1 MKGIRDLK
9 RSSENNVNYTISDS
23 ANTAINKMDQEIIQN
38 YKLKVIKLEEE
49 LRNTKDDFES
59 LRRNFDALTLK
70 AKMDVEKIKQLEE
83 ELSKL
88 MLSTKLNN
96 NQITDKK
103 EETDLNDKLEKLEQ
117 KYIDK
122 INILNSKM
130 IENDSLNSKK
140 IAKLL
145 ENEKNLKIQV
155 INNDQK
161 YNNLVKSKEAV
172 DNELSLLKMKLKNC
186 MEENEKNLATTRK
199 NYESLLNS
207 NLEKN
212 SKHYEKIINEKDEEI
227 NNLRNATKGLL
238 EKNKVTLN
246 KTMNTESQYE
256 KLKKENEIYSKLVD
270 EYKEKLRNKDSTI
283 YTIQTE
289 SDERK
294 ENFKKIIQQYED
306 HEKKIMNDKKLLE
319 KEVLQFKEENY
330 IMLDKLNDLE
340 LNYKTLKAK
349 YEDLFNNQSSSSYE
363 SNLEKIKQNL
373 LDHLDKYT
381 LYQNQLLL
389 GKINE
394 SNKKIEIVKQSVRSL
409 VYNLNTNSNEDSC
422 FNEIRIKLEE
432 EILLMK
438 NNYDI
443 LNHQYKTEVNSLK
456 NELQK
461 QGELLYNKSNSIN
474 ELQNVLIKLQNENES
489 YVNLISSS
497 NKKLI
502 KIKEDHEN
510 KVEELKEQLERF
522 RKEIE
527 IMKKEKEELMKKAE
541 IDKEKLKA
549 ILDIKNVHSQIKG
562 VVGKVNY
569 KLTKNR
575 FY

>member
-9 RSSENNVNYTISDS
+9 RSSENNVNYTISDN
-23 ANTAINKMDQEIIQN
+23 ANSAINKMDQEIIQN
-38 YKLKVIKLEEE
+38 YKIKVIKLEEE
-49 LRNTKDDFES
+49 LRNTKDDLES

-70 AKMDVEKIKQLEE
+70 AKMDLEKIKQLEE

-96 NQITDKK
+96 NQFTEKK
-103 EETDLNDKLEKLEQ
+103 EEADINEKLEKLEQ

-130 IENDSLNSKK
+130 MENDSLNSKK

-145 ENEKNLKIQV
+145 ENEKTLKIQV

-172 DNELSLLKMKLKNC
+172 DNELSLLKMKLKNSF
-186 MEENEKNLATTRK
+186 EENEKNLATTRK

-246 KTMNTESQYE
+246 KTMNTESQFE
-256 KLKKENEIYSKLVD
+256 KLKKENEIYNKLVD

-306 HEKKIMNDKKLLE
+306 HEKKIVIDKNLLE
-319 KEVLQFKEENY
+319 NEVLQSKEENSK
-330 IMLDKLNDLE
+330 MLDKLNDLE
-340 LNYKTLKAK
+340 ISYKSLKAK
-349 YEDLFNNQSSSSYE
+349 YEEVFNNKCSASIE
-363 SNLEKIKQNL
+363 SNLEEIKL
-373 LDHLDKYT
+373 RILDQFNKYI
-381 LYQNQLLL
+381 LYLNQLLT

-394 SNKKIEIVKQSVRSL
+394 SNNKIELVKQSVRSL
-409 VYNLNTNSNEDSC
+409 MHNLNTRSLEDSGS
-422 FNEIRIKLEE
+422 NEIRIKLEE

-474 ELQNVLIKLQNENES
+474 ELQNILIKLQNENES

-510 KVEELKEQLERF
+510 KVEELKEELESL
-522 RKEIE
+522 RKEME
-527 IMKKEKEELMKKAE
+527 IIKKEKEEMIRKAE

-549 ILDIKNVHSQIKG
+549 ILDIKNVHTQIKG

-569 KLTKNR
+569 K
-575 FY
+575 